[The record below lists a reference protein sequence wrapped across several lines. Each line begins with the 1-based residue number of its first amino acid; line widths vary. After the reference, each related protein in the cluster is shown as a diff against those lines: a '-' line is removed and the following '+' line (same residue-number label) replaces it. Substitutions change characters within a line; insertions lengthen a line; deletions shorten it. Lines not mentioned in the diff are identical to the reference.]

1 METANGWSGLY
12 LLRPA
17 STRAALVAFPRISV
31 DRHAQI
37 FVGHHVAVRSTS
49 TSLAP
54 AGRRRA
60 WLGTTYHYAPGSQQ
74 VAAIAVLCTPRGGD
88 VGERTRQT
96 STLQLLHAR
105 CWPAGDASVLLSA
118 LSADDLSSVLIKTPH
133 VGHRTDEKKRKRKSD
148 HHTSK
153 LANLVKLKT
162 LTGVLDVQLVTD

>member
-49 TSLAP
+49 TSTSLAP

-88 VGERTRQT
+88 VAERTRQT

-105 CWPAGDASVLLSA
+105 CRRQAADASVPLSA
-118 LSADDLSSVLIKTPH
+118 LSADDLSSVLIKTEDTFFWNRLRY
-133 VGHRTDEKKRKRKSD
+133 RTDEKKEEEVGSHIKARKFSETENAD
-148 HHTSK
+148 GS
-153 LANLVKLKT
+153 A
-162 LTGVLDVQLVTD
+162 